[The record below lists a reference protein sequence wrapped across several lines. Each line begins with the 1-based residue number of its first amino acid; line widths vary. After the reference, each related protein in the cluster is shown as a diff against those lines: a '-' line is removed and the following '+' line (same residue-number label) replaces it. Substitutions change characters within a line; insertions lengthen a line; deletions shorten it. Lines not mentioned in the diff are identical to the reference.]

1 MMTAQM
7 QSLNEPF
14 TKEELKQLDE
24 MLHSEQLF
32 DRMVERAVRG
42 RRKAGRRARKSG

>member
-1 MMTAQM
+1 MAQM
-7 QSLNEPF
+7 QSLDKPLTE
-14 TKEELKQLDE
+14 EELKHLDE